1 MNLKNKKLNNLIKKY
16 KKSFRYIKESKNYIY
31 LIIILFILS
40 SLIGFFIQTPSLLET
55 KILEFIEEILTKTQ
69 EMNQLELILF
79 IFLNNL
85 QSTFIGILSGIFFGI
100 IPLISSLSNGY
111 LIGFVGEKTV
121 NLEGIISLWR
131 LLPHGI
137 FELPAIF
144 ISLGLGLKIGC
155 FIFNK
160 NKKEYIKENIKK
172 SLKVFFLIIIP
183 LLVIAAII
191 EGSLIYLL
199 S

>member
-16 KKSFRYIKESKNYIY
+16 KESFKYIKESKNYIY

-40 SLIGFFIQTPSLLET
+40 SLIGFFMQTPSLLET

-69 EMNQLELILF
+69 GMNQLELILF